1 MMTRR
6 CKEMKHS
13 LRCAVMVFVCVV
25 VFCECVFGGA
35 KEGAKEPTLSIEL
48 KGVSPTE
55 AISEISR
62 QSGVKVTL
70 KGEPKVKAVTITL
83 REVRLSE
90 ALSKICKM
98 LQCGYCVVDNEYLVV
113 PLPEPDELIK
123 RIQAT
128 WGKLKRFGC
137 VAVERRWD
145 CRSWV
150 EKKLEV
156 SVSHPDGAFVKESTD
171 DGEEIWLT
179 DGKMTLHYT
188 PRLQMAE
195 RWSENKF
202 CDFGMTLCGPGNVAL
217 FGQAWESVLS
227 EYKPTSVE
235 LIAVRGK
242 PAFLLTLKCIKPR
255 TVYELQYCNC
265 GVYGLG
271 FYCSPYMQITMKQPA
286 FVQLAFD
293 VDNLS
298 LLHRAHSREDGR
310 VIEAMTADTSQRVAD
325 GIPLYARYE
334 LRDAASTF
342 VGEFTYKEFAELAG
356 GLPKLKLPEDVLIVD
371 SDTESVK
378 ELEDVLKRSDDAGVR
393 FNLARSLWL
402 KLGDVEQAMSHI
414 QTAIKLNP
422 KAPQLWLAYAQ
433 ACASAFKF
441 DESESAIREA
451 IKLSPNRI
459 DAYIAHLDA
468 LASMG
473 RFDDALNVAME
484 AEKIATGK
492 WLSLVLQRKASIQE
506 ALGRVEEAKKLYLQ
520 VLSSSVVD
528 TDVAIASVERLLSLS
543 CFDLDALYEEAQKQ
557 SSISQSPFL
566 DLLLMRIAIE
576 RGTLDVARKHHAL
589 MVKKRPYD
597 LSLRLNSANA
607 FMRGGMLDDAESEYS
622 AIVAMHP
629 LSPQASVARQQL
641 SAISILKK
649 RYSDA
654 FGWLLAVERWLYSY
668 ADMMST
674 ISSFEDIFMR
684 YFSADVLQA
693 FAEASVDKGIHREI
707 IYTLITDLHRLAG
720 NNDVALTWA
729 RRGGARYPQN
739 IWLKRAE
746 IEALKEQRKWQDLD
760 MVLKRECGK
769 NRNQPYF
776 HAERIWLYYRWRAS
790 LNLPK
795 ERTQFALVLRSER
808 NAREEFASNFKDTP
822 LTSLVYGLAL
832 ANDIASFQS
841 PPFDALAVLERAL
854 REKLPEGDTHDAI
867 VVLRRALASCYG
879 RVGKWVN
886 ARSQYKMLM
895 RMLNDEF
902 ELAAVAREWFL
913 GEVSRKRFA
922 DAIEHAYN
930 SLNSFEPM
938 AVKRALLSALTDL
951 LVIPVDVPPLQ
962 RQLVEAEVNE
972 RLKVFQGWLDE
983 RDTDP
988 IAHVMGGWVAV
999 VRNDAKVAIPY
1010 FEASLKLASKVK
1022 WLAIRRDLLEL
1033 IGDGFTAIGEHNRAV
1048 SAYEE
1053 ALRLQPNRVSI
1064 YRKLIALM
1072 LQAGDGKNALS
1083 VAKRMLPYSNWA
1095 SMDLFAYAQAVASS
1109 DDTSGALKWVERAIV
1124 TAQVNGD
1131 ASMTDLGTFLLM
1143 KARLHEKL
1151 GETEEALKTYKQVAL
1166 GAGIRRVVRRA
1177 AIEWLCNYYE
1187 RRGDVEELSNWLKW
1201 LSWAAPELQKEIERK
1216 LNELKPQQI
1225 KP

>member
-1 MMTRR
+1 
-6 CKEMKHS
+6 MKH
-13 LRCAVMVFVCVV
+13 LFRYALTVFVCVV
-25 VFCECVFGGA
+25 VFCECSFGGA

-48 KGVSPTE
+48 KGVSPAE

-62 QSGVKVTL
+62 QCGVKVTL

-83 REVRLSE
+83 REARLSE

-98 LQCGYCVVDNEYLVV
+98 LQCGYCVIGDEYLVV

-123 RIQAT
+123 RIQVA
-128 WGKLKRFGC
+128 WSKLKRFGC
-137 VAVERRWD
+137 VAIDRRWD

-150 EKKLEV
+150 ERKLEI
-156 SVSHPDGAFVKESTD
+156 SISHPEGAFVKESTD
-171 DGEEIWLT
+171 DGDEIWLT
-179 DGKMTLHYT
+179 DGKVTLHYT
-188 PRLQMAE
+188 PKLQVAE
-195 RWSENKF
+195 RWNENKF
-202 CDFGMTLCGPGNVAL
+202 CALEMMLCGPGNVAF
-217 FGQAWESVLS
+217 FGQAWDSVLS
-227 EYKPTSVE
+227 EYKPVSVD
-235 LIAVRGK
+235 LIAIRGK
-242 PAFLLTLKCIKPR
+242 PAFLLTLKCVKPKV
-255 TVYELQYCNC
+255 VYELQYCNC

-271 FYCSPYMQITMKQPA
+271 FYCSPYMQVTMRQPA

-293 VDNLS
+293 VDKLS
-298 LLHRAHSREDGR
+298 LLHRAHSKEDGR
-310 VIEAMTADTSQRVAD
+310 IIEVMTADTSQQVAD

-334 LRDAASTF
+334 LRDAANTF
-342 VGEFTYKEFAELAG
+342 VGEFTYKGFAELAG
-356 GLPKLKLPEDVLIVD
+356 DLPKLKLPDDVLVVD
-371 SDTESVK
+371 AEQGSVK
-378 ELEDVLKRSDDAGVR
+378 ELEDEIKRSDDAGVR
-393 FNLARSLWL
+393 FNLARLLWL
-402 KLGDVEQAMSHI
+402 KLGDVEQAISHI
-414 QTAIKLNP
+414 QAAIKLNP
-422 KAPQLWLAYAQ
+422 RAPQLWIAYAQ

-441 DESESAIREA
+441 DESEPAIREA

-459 DAYIAHLDA
+459 DAHIALLDT

-473 RFDDALNVAME
+473 RFDEALNVAME
-484 AEKIATGK
+484 TEKIASGK
-492 WLSLVLQRKASIQE
+492 WHSLVLQRKASLQE
-506 ALGRVEEAKKLYLQ
+506 ALGRVDEARKLYLQ
-520 VLSSSVVD
+520 VLSSSEVD
-528 TDVAIASVERLLSLS
+528 SDVAIASVERLLSLC
-543 CFDLDALYEEAQKQ
+543 CFDLDALYNEAQKRY
-557 SSISQSPFL
+557 SVSPSPFL
-566 DLLLMRIAIE
+566 ALLLMRIAIE
-576 RGTLDVARKHHAL
+576 KDIADVARKHHAD
-589 MVKKRPYD
+589 MVKRRPYD
-597 LSLRLNSANA
+597 LSLRLNAANA
-607 FMRGGMLDDAESEYS
+607 FMKAGMLDDAESEYS
-622 AIVAMHP
+622 AVVAMHP
-629 LSPQASVARQQL
+629 LSPQASIARQQL

-674 ISSFEDIFMR
+674 ISSFESIFMR
-684 YFSADVLQA
+684 YFAADALQA
-693 FAEASVDKGIHREI
+693 FAEASIDKGIHREI
-707 IYTLITDLHRLAG
+707 IYTLIADLHRLAG

-746 IEALKEQRKWQDLD
+746 IEALKEQRRWQDLD
-760 MVLKRECGK
+760 IVLKRECGK

-795 ERTQFALVLRSER
+795 ERTQFALVLRNER
-808 NAREEFASNFKDTP
+808 SAREEFASNFKDVP

-854 REKLPEGDTHDAI
+854 KGKLPEGDVHDAI

-879 RVGKWVN
+879 RVGKWAN

-895 RMLNDEF
+895 HMLDDEF
-902 ELAAVAREWFL
+902 ELVAIAREWFL
-913 GEVSRKRFA
+913 GELSRKRFA
-922 DAIEHAYN
+922 DVIEHAYN
-930 SLNSFEPM
+930 SLNSFEPITI
-938 AVKRALLSALTDL
+938 KRALLSALTDMM
-951 LVIPVDVPPLQ
+951 VIPVDVPPLQ
-962 RQLVEAEVNE
+962 RQLVESEVSE

-983 RDTDP
+983 RNTDP
-988 IAHVMGGWVAV
+988 IALAIAGWVAA

-1010 FEASLKLASKVK
+1010 FEASLKLAPKVK
-1022 WLAIRRDLLEL
+1022 WAAIRCDLLEL
-1033 IGDGFTAIGEHNRAV
+1033 VGDGFAAIGDHRGAV

-1053 ALRLQPNRVSI
+1053 ALRLQLNRVSI

-1072 LQAGDGKNALS
+1072 LQAGDEKNALS
-1083 VAKRMLPYSNWA
+1083 VAKRMLPFSNWA
-1095 SMDLFAYAQAVASS
+1095 SMDIFAYAQAVASA
-1109 DDTSGALKWVERAIV
+1109 DDTNGALKWIERAIV

-1131 ASMTDLGTFLLM
+1131 VSMTDLGTFLLM

-1151 GETEEALKTYKQVAL
+1151 GETEEALKTYRQVAL

-1216 LNELKPQQI
+1216 LKELKLQQT